1 MPAENPKG
9 TEPPGLI
16 QLRTELQDRYG
27 VVLDH
32 VQLRQILGY
41 RTMSA
46 FKRAIE
52 NDRLGFK
59 VFNIPGRR
67 GKFALS
73 ADVAQ
78 WLWQARQEADNQ
90 QGGVP

>member
-1 MPAENPKG
+1 MSAETLKG
-9 TEPPGLI
+9 TEPSGLT

-32 VQLRQILGY
+32 IQLREILGY
-41 RTMSA
+41 RTTSA

-52 NDRLGFK
+52 NERLGFK

-78 WLWQARQEADNQ
+78 WLWQARQEAENE